1 MTIPK
6 DDINIHKE
14 VRKRY
19 GQYASDFEPKSGA
32 DCGCG
37 CSSTSSAE
45 KVAQMYDAPDVIG
58 LPDDVTGISL
68 GCGDPIT
75 LASLQPGQVVLDL
88 GSGGG
93 IDCFLAAQRVG
104 DRGRVI
110 GVDMTPEMLARA
122 QSTAERL
129 GFANTE
135 FRHGYLEALPVEDES
150 IDVVISNCVINLSPD
165 KSQVF
170 SEIFRVLKPGGRLSI
185 SDVIAIGE
193 LPGHIKNDIQNWNA
207 CGAGAIPNDVYE
219 EALREA
225 GFVEVEISP
234 KTYQGPVPDNVPD
247 EAGSLFSSAKIT
259 ARKP

>member
-1 MTIPK
+1 VNQTEETIHESVK
-6 DDINIHKE
+6 GF
-14 VRKRY
+14 Y
-19 GQYASDFEPKSGA
+19 GKIAASSTSG
-32 DCGCG
+32 CGCG
-37 CSSTSSAE
+37 CGPTNLLYDE
-45 KVAQMYDAPDVIG
+45 QLLTDIPENVANF
-58 LPDDVTGISL
+58 TL
-68 GCGDPIT
+68 GSGDPVSV
-75 LASLQPGQVVLDL
+75 ANLQPGEIVLDL

-93 IDCFLAAQRVG
+93 LDCFIAAKQVG
-104 DRGRVI
+104 DEGRVI

-122 QSTAERL
+122 QSEAQRL
-129 GFANTE
+129 GISNVE
-135 FRHGYLEALPVEDES
+135 FRPGYLEALPVENES

-185 SDVIAIGE
+185 SDVIARGE
-193 LPGHIKNDIQNWNA
+193 LPEHIKNDIQNWNA
-207 CGAGAIPNDVYE
+207 CGAGAIPKDVYE